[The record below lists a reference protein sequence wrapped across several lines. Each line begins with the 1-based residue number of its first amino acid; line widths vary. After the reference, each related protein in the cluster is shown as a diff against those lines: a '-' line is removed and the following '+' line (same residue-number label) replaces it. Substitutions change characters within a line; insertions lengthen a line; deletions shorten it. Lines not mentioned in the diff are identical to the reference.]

1 MANIFVVEDDPAS
14 RDYLRTVL
22 GHFGHTVTEAAD
34 GAEALSKIAH
44 LNPDLVISDIL
55 MPTMDGY
62 EFVRRLRQSPAL
74 AHTRVIFY
82 SATYHHS
89 EAAALAR
96 SCGALRVIAKPAD
109 PQELNGVVEEVLKQS
124 VTAVSSNEEVSSG
137 ASLQRISGRL
147 AARFTELKAVRG
159 RLSALIE
166 LGRDLSPGSTL
177 CSGRKVCG
185 AGDAFCGRPN
195 PLLCHQRF
203 PSRVQ
208 TSHYHSGS
216 GIHAVRTCW

>member
-1 MANIFVVEDDPAS
+1 MANIFIVEDDPAS

-22 GHFGHTVTEAAD
+22 THFGHTVIEAAD
-34 GAEALSKIAH
+34 GAEALSKISH

-62 EFVRRLRQSPAL
+62 EFVHRLRQSPAL
-74 AHTRVIFY
+74 AHMRVIFY

-109 PQELNGVVEEVLKQS
+109 PQELNRVVEDVLKQS
-124 VTAVSSNEEVSSG
+124 VTAVSPNEQPPTG
-137 ASLQRISGRL
+137 PSLKHLSGRL
-147 AARFTELKAVRG
+147 ATRFTELKAVRG

-166 LGRDLSPGSTL
+166 LGKDLSSQSDP
-177 CSGRKVCG
+177 
-185 AGDAFCGRPN
+185 
-195 PLLCHQRF
+195 
-203 PSRVQ
+203 
-208 TSHYHSGS
+208 
-216 GIHAVRTCW
+216 